1 MYNFNTIEEA
11 IVDIAEGKMVV
22 VVDDENR
29 ENEGDLVMA
38 AGKVTAA
45 SINFMA
51 SHGRGLI
58 CVPMESKR
66 LEDLDI
72 LQMVHNNTDE
82 YRTAFSVSVD
92 AADTT
97 TGISAHERAHSIQKL
112 VDPSATP
119 RDFKRP
125 GHIFPLAAKE
135 GGVLRRAGHTE
146 SAVDLARLAGLAPA
160 GVICEIMN
168 DDGTM
173 ARVPQLMEYVK
184 KHDLK
189 IITIAD
195 LIAHRK
201 NKEILIDRV
210 AEADLPTIHSDF
222 KIIGYVNKINQ
233 EHHVALVKGDVATEE
248 PILVRVHSECLT
260 GDAFGSLRCD
270 CGDQLHSAMQ
280 KISEAGRGVILY
292 MRQEGRG
299 IGLINKIRAYEL
311 QDKGMDTVDA
321 NLALGLPDD
330 LREYGIGAQILMNLG
345 IRNIRLMTN
354 NPQKITGLSGYGITI
369 VERVPIEMNHNEVN
383 RFYMETK
390 KTRMGHLLQNN
401 ENGGE

>member
-210 AEADLPTIHSDF
+210 A
-222 KIIGYVNKINQ
+222 
-233 EHHVALVKGDVATEE
+233 
-248 PILVRVHSECLT
+248 
-260 GDAFGSLRCD
+260 
-270 CGDQLHSAMQ
+270 
-280 KISEAGRGVILY
+280 
-292 MRQEGRG
+292 
-299 IGLINKIRAYEL
+299 
-311 QDKGMDTVDA
+311 
-321 NLALGLPDD
+321 
-330 LREYGIGAQILMNLG
+330 
-345 IRNIRLMTN
+345 
-354 NPQKITGLSGYGITI
+354 
-369 VERVPIEMNHNEVN
+369 
-383 RFYMETK
+383 
-390 KTRMGHLLQNN
+390 
-401 ENGGE
+401 